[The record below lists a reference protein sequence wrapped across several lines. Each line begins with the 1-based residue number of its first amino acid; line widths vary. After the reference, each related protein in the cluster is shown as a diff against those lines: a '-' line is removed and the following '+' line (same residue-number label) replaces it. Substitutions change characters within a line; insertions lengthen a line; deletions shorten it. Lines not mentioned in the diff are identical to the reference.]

1 MKGEV
6 VGIGRGAQS
15 YIFIDGLE
23 ELITFL
29 KSADP
34 KLKRGVQ
41 KSLKE
46 AMSPVLTKARANAS
60 AIADDGTYSSSL
72 SVSSRKGGM
81 SYVLKS
87 TDPAAGVKE
96 FARHGATYRPKSTD
110 KRRNARKMRSFPVGV
125 PRRANA
131 PRVMVRA
138 VEDSTDEILDRIDS
152 ALEQVLEER

>member
-6 VGIGRGAQS
+6 VGIGRNAQS
-15 YIFIDGLE
+15 FVYVDGLE
-23 ELITFL
+23 ELMTFL

-46 AMSPVLTKARANAS
+46 AMSPVLINGRANAS
-60 AIADDGTYSSSL
+60 AIADDGTFASSL
-72 SVSSRKGGM
+72 RIASRMNGM
-81 SYVLKS
+81 TYSLKS

-96 FARHGATYRPKSTD
+96 FAHLGATYRPKPID

-138 VEDSTDEILDRIDS
+138 VEDSTQEVLNRVDA
-152 ALEQVLEER
+152 ALERVLETR

>member
-72 SVSSRKGGM
+72 SVASRRGGM

-96 FARHGATYRPKSTD
+96 FARRGATYRPKSTD

-138 VEDSTDEILDRIDS
+138 VEDSTDEILNRIDS

>member
-6 VGIGRGAQS
+6 VGIGRSAQS
-15 YIFIDGLE
+15 FIYIDGLE
-23 ELITFL
+23 ELIIFL

-46 AMSPVLTKARANAS
+46 AMTPVLTKARANAS

-72 SVSSRKGGM
+72 GIASRKGGM

-96 FARHGATYRPKSTD
+96 FARRGATYRPKPSD
-110 KRRNARKMRSFPVGV
+110 KRQNARKMRSYPVGV

-138 VEDSTDEILDRIDS
+138 VEDSTEEILDRVDS
-152 ALEQVLEER
+152 ALAQVLEER